1 MSIDDFHLLR
11 NEEPVASWVRRSG
24 LELICHQLSERSAFR
39 YFSPGGNDDE
49 DDAVPP
55 QGAQGPFNE
64 AELSE
69 GLINRVRSTAPQ
81 QRRLVPPAEGE
92 RRRSGLRAGRR
103 LGD

>member
-1 MSIDDFHLLR
+1 MGAEERTGAHLPPAIGTIGFQILLTGR
-11 NEEPVASWVRRSG
+11 
-24 LELICHQLSERSAFR
+24 
-39 YFSPGGNDDE
+39 NDDE